1 MASARPRVAP
11 GMAPSAPAL
20 LVIGHDVDDATTLV
34 QAGTLASWA
43 AERGVR
49 LVPGTAGSADLPG
62 PADVDAIAVLGSTE
76 GAWDDG
82 VPWLADEMALLH
94 DADRRG
100 TPILGICFGGQVL
113 ARVLGG
119 QVAPG
124 ARSENGWMTVDTD
137 EPATVAAGPWLEFHF
152 DTFTTPPGAER
163 LATSALCDQAFRAG
177 PHLGVQFHPEITPAA
192 FDTWAQRWAGTELEE
207 RLPALGVSTEG
218 LRAEIAARAGA
229 SRAASWGLFDAFA
242 AQAGLT
248 PRMLVATPRERADQG
263 A

>member
-1 MASARPRVAP
+1 MGSAGRRVAP

-43 AERGVR
+43 ADRGVHV
-49 LVPGTAGSADLPG
+49 VPGTAGSPDLPG
-62 PADVDAIAVLGSTE
+62 AGDVDAIAVLGSTE

-82 VPWLADEMALLH
+82 VPWLADEMALLR

-119 QVAPG
+119 RVGPG
-124 ARSENGWMTVDTD
+124 DRPENGWLTVATD
-137 EPATVAAGPWLEFHF
+137 EPATVATGPWMEFHF

-192 FDTWAQRWAGTELEE
+192 FETWARRWAGTELEA

-218 LRAEIAARAGA
+218 LRAEIAERAGA
-229 SRAASWGLFDAFA
+229 SRAASWALFDAFA
-242 AQAGLT
+242 ARAGIDSRMLIRT
-248 PRMLVATPRERADQG
+248 PRSEA
-263 A
+263 